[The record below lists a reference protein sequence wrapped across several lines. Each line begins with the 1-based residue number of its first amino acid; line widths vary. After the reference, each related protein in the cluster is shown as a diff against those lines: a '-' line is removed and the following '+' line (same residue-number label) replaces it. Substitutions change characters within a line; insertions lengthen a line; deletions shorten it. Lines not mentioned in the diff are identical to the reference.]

1 MAKIKNTRRTKR
13 NRKGDSKRRKSR
25 NKTAK
30 GGDEI
35 TEPEPVESVEPVES
49 EPEADK
55 CGICLEDM
63 VIMRT
68 TKKTKCGHRFHR
80 DCLHQWCK
88 SRKQQGVKTR
98 CPMCNADIEKDCT
111 SLAPGQP
118 MPEHRISDILFSED
132 FGFFKNAEEQG
143 MRVTGSDLEARRK
156 RMKEFLEELQFPK
169 RFKYEEW
176 NKITNFRQAC
186 DKAMN
191 CEEVRNLMVSK
202 YGPSFTMEG

>member
-1 MAKIKNTRRTKR
+1 MAKIKNTRKTKR
-13 NRKGDSKRRKSR
+13 NRKGDSKRRKPR

-35 TEPEPVESVEPVES
+35 TEPEVPHEVEPDES

-68 TKKTKCGHRFHR
+68 TKKTKCGHRFHKE
-80 DCLHQWCK
+80 CLHQWCK

-111 SLAPGQP
+111 SLSPGQP
-118 MPEHRISDILFSED
+118 MSGRRISDILFSED
-132 FGFFKNAEEQG
+132 FETHKRGA
-143 MRVTGSDLEARRK
+143 TGSEIEARRK

-176 NKITNFRQAC
+176 QKITSLRLAC
-186 DKAMN
+186 DAAIN
-191 CEEVRNLMVSK
+191 CEEVRNLMASK
-202 YGPSFTMEG
+202 YGT

>member
-1 MAKIKNTRRTKR
+1 MAKIKNTRKTKR
-13 NRKGDSKRRKSR
+13 NRKADSKRRKSR

-35 TEPEPVESVEPVES
+35 TEPEVTHEVEPVEP

-63 VIMRT
+63 VNMRT
-68 TKKTKCGHRFHR
+68 TKKTKCGHRFHKE
-80 DCLHQWCK
+80 CLHQWCK

-111 SLAPGQP
+111 SLLPGQP

-132 FGFFKNAEEQG
+132 FEAHKRGA
-143 MRVTGSDLEARRK
+143 TGSEAEARRK

-169 RFKYEEW
+169 RFKYDEW
-176 NKITNFRQAC
+176 NKITNLRLAC
-186 DKAMN
+186 DAAMN
-191 CEEVRNLMVSK
+191 CEEVRNLMTSK
-202 YGPSFTMEG
+202 YGT

>member
-1 MAKIKNTRRTKR
+1 MAKIKNTRKTKR
-13 NRKGDSKRRKSR
+13 NRKGDSKRRKPR

-35 TEPEPVESVEPVES
+35 TEPEVPHEVEPDES

-68 TKKTKCGHRFHR
+68 TKKTKCGHRFHKE
-80 DCLHQWCK
+80 CLHQWCK

-111 SLAPGQP
+111 SLVPGQP
-118 MPEHRISDILFSED
+118 MPEHRIRDILFSED
-132 FGFFKNAEEQG
+132 FEAHKRGA
-143 MRVTGSDLEARRK
+143 TGSESEERRK

-169 RFKYEEW
+169 RFKYDEW
-176 NKITNFRQAC
+176 NKITNLRLAC
-186 DKAMN
+186 DAAIN
-191 CEEVRNLMVSK
+191 CEEVRNLMASK
-202 YGPSFTMEG
+202 YGT

>member
-1 MAKIKNTRRTKR
+1 MAKIKNTRKTKR
-13 NRKGDSKRRKSR
+13 NRKGDSKRRKPR

-35 TEPEPVESVEPVES
+35 TEPEVPHEVEPDES

-63 VIMRT
+63 VNMRI
-68 TKKTKCGHRFHR
+68 TKKTKCGHRFHKE
-80 DCLHQWCK
+80 CLHQWCK

-111 SLAPGQP
+111 SLLPGQP

-132 FGFFKNAEEQG
+132 FDFFKNAEEHG
-143 MRVTGSDLEARRK
+143 RRVTGSDLEARRK

-186 DKAMN
+186 DRAMN